1 MKELLVDA
9 IVGAGFPSNRFAD
22 KAEKAGLAIF
32 TGSQWNERWGWDQ
45 KALAACTEDELQAL
59 YAKIKETQHASK

>member
-1 MKELLVDA
+1 MKELLIDA
-9 IVGAGFPSNRFAD
+9 IVGAGFPSSKFAD

-32 TGSQWNERWGWDQ
+32 TGSQWNERWGWNRQ
-45 KALAACTEDELQAL
+45 ALAEESEEALQAL